1 MGWSPSCGVSWVY
14 VLGGTT
20 SSRCLGRP
28 QQVKYVSLVW
38 AISIHALYQIDGTDD
53 MYEYS
58 PKDIGNVGV
67 NEIAEASKQPLHLLV
82 VKSQPLSL

>member
-1 MGWSPSCGVSWVY
+1 MGIY
-14 VLGGTT
+14 T
-20 SSRCLGRP
+20 
-28 QQVKYVSLVW
+28 
-38 AISIHALYQIDGTDD
+38 LYQIDGTDD

-58 PKDIGNVGV
+58 PKDIGNVGI